1 MCSNCDCEKSQEK
14 ETEVKL
20 TNKAGLSILESLLK
34 FYDFGNNITV
44 KEVKETI
51 QERLWIE
58 DFEIRFRAFKVIY
71 KGEVIGKVTVAVR
84 KYFNQSNN
92 WTDKQ
97 LMEEQVKQALSNC
110 DSGELIF
117 QEPLLKLAFAFC
129 DVDRDNYSRKEGERY
144 SLHRLLCDEPG
155 IITNSKYTKL
165 DNEFAKTVEVSLPF
179 QAFIED
185 VPGIDHELIL
195 IKEAIIKSAN
205 SMQILWMSGT
215 RVEDIK

>member
-1 MCSNCDCEKSQEK
+1 MCTNCDCEKSQE
-14 ETEVKL
+14 ETNVKL
-20 TNKAGLSILESLLK
+20 TNKAGLTILESLLK
-34 FYDFGNNITV
+34 FYDFSNNLTV
-44 KEVKETI
+44 KEVKEEI

-58 DFEIRFRAFKVIY
+58 YFGIRFRAFKVIY
-71 KGEVIGKVTVAVR
+71 KGEVIGKVTIAVR
-84 KYFNQSNN
+84 KYSDGYIDENENIKPQ
-92 WTDKQ
+92 
-97 LMEEQVKQALSNC
+97 
-110 DSGELIF
+110 
-117 QEPLLKLAFAFC
+117 LKLAFAFC
-129 DVDRDNYSRKEGERY
+129 DIDRDNYSRIEGEKY

-179 QAFIED
+179 QAYIEE
-185 VPGIDHELIL
+185 VSGIEHELDL